1 MTDPTIKTVWIVSEL
16 YYPSETSTGFIMTKL
31 AESLANQYKM
41 NVLTGPTS
49 YTSDSGKYALQE
61 SVNQVNINRVK
72 LGFYNKNS
80 IFKRVLRL
88 SILSIKLGI
97 GAFRRIEKDSTL
109 IVVTNPVPLLFL
121 ISLIKRIKKDW
132 FLIVLVHDVYPE
144 NMIAAGILK
153 KKGVVFKCINFL
165 YSSALKSADNV
176 VVLGRDMK
184 EVIEAK
190 GAQNTR
196 IIESW
201 AETDQIQPD
210 PSIGKHND
218 EQPLRYLFAGNLGRV
233 QGIPVLLEAI
243 KLIDPN
249 VATFVFAGNG
259 ACAELLKEASLANS
273 EQIKFLGSY
282 ERREQK
288 RILNSCDIGIVTLAK
303 GMYGL
308 GVPSKA
314 YNLMAAGKPI
324 LFIGDRESEID
335 RVVLE
340 NNCGWVVNESDPEA
354 IAEAILKI
362 SSEPHSELTARGS
375 NSLSLATEVF
385 TLDNVISKYRKL
397 LQEIT

>member
-31 AESLANQYKM
+31 AENLANQYKM
-41 NVLTGPTS
+41 NVLTGPKS
-49 YTSDSGKYALQE
+49 YTSASGKYALQE

-132 FLIVLVHDVYPE
+132 FLIILVHDVYPE

-210 PSIGKHND
+210 ASIGKHND

-259 ACAELLKEASLANS
+259 ACAELLEEASLANS

-303 GMYGL
+303 GLYGL